1 MPDFSLMIKHFI
13 HNIKN
18 SQLSKDILYVFLGQ
32 IAIMLSVFGINKIVS
47 YYMGVESFAVY
58 NLIKRAG
65 GLLACV
71 VSGGLTIALPRYLA
85 RHTSSSTF
93 DRAIASSL
101 TEASILIV
109 LIYGLIVTTICFLFP
124 SQFNYLFFQSNEINY
139 SLILVVVVF
148 ALGQAYSNLLFSY
161 YQGIGNFKK
170 YNIAQFICSSLC
182 LIFAYIFRSNLYTF
196 VLTSYLALLIIG
208 LCPMLYLKGR
218 NSKKGTSDNRIKR
231 IDTIV
236 RSKLLKYGTPR
247 LLHDLM
253 LFAQDVIPLI
263 IILHRFDIH
272 IVGLYSAGL
281 SIPLTIS
288 PMFAFTGGVF
298 LQRVSLLVKQNDWKA
313 INKMINIALI
323 IFTAIAIVGT
333 LILIL
338 TKEFIVTLMF
348 SSEFNEV
355 IPLVPYFA
363 LSLLPRAIYLLYR
376 NPLDAVSERPYN
388 LYITTLRT
396 ALLILFLFWGKST
409 IDCAKAYLYSSI
421 VMAILPLIIWN
432 KLKKN
437 EV

>member
-1 MPDFSLMIKHFI
+1 M
-13 HNIKN
+13 
-18 SQLSKDILYVFLGQ
+18 FLGQ

-47 YYMGVESFAVY
+47 YYMGVESFAIY

-65 GLLACV
+65 GLLACI

-93 DRAIASSL
+93 DRAIASTL
-101 TEASILIV
+101 TEASILIAS
-109 LIYGLIVTTICFLFP
+109 IYDLIVTAVCFLFP
-124 SQFNYLFFQSNEINY
+124 SQFNYIFFQSNEINY

-170 YNIAQFICSSLC
+170 YSIAQFICSSLC

-208 LCPMLYLKGR
+208 LFPMLYLKGR
-218 NSKKGTSDNRIKR
+218 NSKKVTSDNRIKR
-231 IDTIV
+231 INTIV
-236 RSKLLKYGTPR
+236 RSKLLMYGTPR

-272 IVGLYSAGL
+272 TVGLFSAGL

-288 PMFAFTGGVF
+288 PLFAFTGGVF

-313 INKMINIALI
+313 INKMINFALI
-323 IFTAIAIVGT
+323 IFTIIATAGT
-333 LILIL
+333 LLLILI
-338 TKEFIVTLMF
+338 KQFIVTLMF
-348 SSEFNEV
+348 SNEFIEV

-363 LSLLPRAIYLLYR
+363 LSLLLRAIYLLYR

-388 LYITTLRT
+388 LYILTLRT
-396 ALLILFLFWGKST
+396 ALLILLLFWGKSA

-432 KLKKN
+432 KIKKN

>member
-1 MPDFSLMIKHFI
+1 MIKHYI
-13 HNIKN
+13 HKIKN

-109 LIYGLIVTTICFLFP
+109 SIYGLIVTAVCFLFP
-124 SQFNYLFFQSNEINY
+124 SQFNYIFFQSNEINY

-148 ALGQAYSNLLFSY
+148 ALGQTYSNLLFSY

-182 LIFAYIFRSNLYTF
+182 LFFAYIFRSNLYTF
-196 VLTSYLALLIIG
+196 VLTSYLTLLIIG

-218 NSKKGTSDNRIKR
+218 NSKKVTSDNRIKR
-231 IDTIV
+231 INTIV

-288 PMFAFTGGVF
+288 PLFAFTGGVF

>member
-1 MPDFSLMIKHFI
+1 
-13 HNIKN
+13 
-18 SQLSKDILYVFLGQ
+18 
-32 IAIMLSVFGINKIVS
+32 
-47 YYMGVESFAVY
+47 MGVESFAVY

-85 RHTSSSTF
+85 RHASSSTY
-93 DRAIASSL
+93 DQAIASSL

-109 LIYGLIVTTICFLFP
+109 SIYGLIVTAVCFLFP
-124 SQFNYLFFQSNEINY
+124 SQFNYIFFQSNEINY

-218 NSKKGTSDNRIKR
+218 NSKKVTSNNRIKR
-231 IDTIV
+231 INTIV

-288 PMFAFTGGVF
+288 PLFAFTGGVF

-348 SSEFNEV
+348 SSDFNEV

>member
-1 MPDFSLMIKHFI
+1 MIKHYI
-13 HNIKN
+13 HKIKN

-85 RHTSSSTF
+85 RHTSSSTY
-93 DRAIASSL
+93 DQAIASSL

-109 LIYGLIVTTICFLFP
+109 SIYGLIVTAVCFLFP
-124 SQFNYLFFQSNEINY
+124 SQFNYIFFQSNEINY

-148 ALGQAYSNLLFSY
+148 ALGQTYSNLLFSY

-170 YNIAQFICSSLC
+170 YNVAQFICSSLC

-218 NSKKGTSDNRIKR
+218 NSKKVTSNNRIKR
-231 IDTIV
+231 INTIV

-288 PMFAFTGGVF
+288 PLFAFTGGVF

-348 SSEFNEV
+348 SSDFNEV

>member
-1 MPDFSLMIKHFI
+1 MINHYI
-13 HNIKN
+13 HKIKN

-47 YYMGVESFAVY
+47 YYMGVESFAIY

-109 LIYGLIVTTICFLFP
+109 SIYGFIVTAVCFLFP
-124 SQFNYLFFQSNEINY
+124 SQFNYIFFQSNEINY
-139 SLILVVVVF
+139 CLILVVVIF
-148 ALGQAYSNLLFSY
+148 SLGQAYSNLLFSY

-208 LCPMLYLKGR
+208 LCPMVHLKR
-218 NSKKGTSDNRIKR
+218 KTSEKLTSDNHIKR
-231 IDTIV
+231 INTIV
-236 RSKLLKYGTPR
+236 RTKLLKYGTPR

-253 LFAQDVIPLI
+253 LFSQDVIPLI

-272 IVGLYSAGL
+272 TVGLYSAGL

-288 PMFAFTGGVF
+288 PLFAFTGGVF
-298 LQRVSLLVKQNDWKA
+298 LQRVSLLVKRNAWRE

-323 IFTAIAIVGT
+323 IFTIIAIAGT
-333 LILIL
+333 VLLILI
-338 TKEFIVTLMF
+338 KQFIVTLMF
-348 SSEFNEV
+348 SNDFNEV

-363 LSLLPRAIYLLYR
+363 LSLLPRAIYYLYR

-388 LYITTLRT
+388 LYIMTLRT

>member
-1 MPDFSLMIKHFI
+1 
-13 HNIKN
+13 
-18 SQLSKDILYVFLGQ
+18 
-32 IAIMLSVFGINKIVS
+32 
-47 YYMGVESFAVY
+47 MGVESFAVY

-85 RHTSSSTF
+85 RHTSSSTY
-93 DRAIASSL
+93 DQAIASSL

-109 LIYGLIVTTICFLFP
+109 SIYGLIVTAVCFLFP
-124 SQFNYLFFQSNEINY
+124 SQFNYIFFQSNEINY

-148 ALGQAYSNLLFSY
+148 ALGQTYSNLLFSY

-170 YNIAQFICSSLC
+170 YNVAQFICSSLC

-218 NSKKGTSDNRIKR
+218 NSKKVTSNNRIKR
-231 IDTIV
+231 INTIV

-288 PMFAFTGGVF
+288 PLFAFTGGVF

-348 SSEFNEV
+348 SSDFNEV